1 MNYFMAILPKM
12 AGFLLLVLIGFTA
25 VKTKIIKKEAMSSI
39 SGFLIRFV
47 LPALTISLIYDNQ
60 TTFGTLIQYGRVAA
74 AQAVMYLVMAG
85 AGILG
90 SRLCRLKG
98 TTANV
103 YRGCSVGGNFG
114 FLVIPLIMALFA
126 EEGGNLYI
134 PICSVMD
141 TTFVWTLGFALFT
154 DGIAQKENPVK
165 KILLNPIFISVIIAL
180 CLTSFHIPLPSPVI
194 NTIDSVGSTSSSWG
208 LIYLGCSLAFM
219 NPRNLLKFKSILLLA
234 AVKLFLIPL
243 GVYAAAHLFL
253 SQTESLILMLI
264 SAAPSMTTSSMIA
277 GQYHLD
283 EEYASAAV
291 VATTLLCIVIIPV
304 LFLLVSL

>member
-1 MNYFMAILPKM
+1 MAILPKM

-25 VKTKIIKKEAMSSI
+25 VKTKVIKKEAMPSI

-47 LPALTISLIYDNQ
+47 LPALTISLIYSNQ
-60 TTFGTLIQYGRVAA
+60 TTFRTLVQYGRIAGT
-74 AQAVMYLVMAG
+74 QAVMYLVMAG

-90 SRLCRLKG
+90 SKVCRLKG

-126 EEGGNLYI
+126 EEGGSLYI
-134 PICSVMD
+134 PICTVMD
-141 TTFVWTLGFALFT
+141 TTFVWTVGFALFT
-154 DGIAQKENPVK
+154 NGIAQKENPVK
-165 KILLNPIFISVIIAL
+165 KILLNPIFISVILAL
-180 CLTSFHIPLPSPVI
+180 CLTSLHITVPAPVMDI
-194 NTIDSVGSTSSSWG
+194 IDSVGATSSSWG

-219 NPRNLLKFKSILLLA
+219 NPRNLLKYKSILLLA
-234 AVKLFLIPL
+234 ATKLFLIPL
-243 GVYAAAHLFL
+243 GVYAVSHLFL
-253 SQTESLILMLI
+253 TQTESLILMLI

>member
-1 MNYFMAILPKM
+1 MAILPKM

-25 VKTKIIKKEAMSSI
+25 VKTKVIKKEAMPSI

-47 LPALTISLIYDNQ
+47 LPALTISLIYSNQ
-60 TTFGTLIQYGRVAA
+60 TTFRTLVQYGRIAGT
-74 AQAVMYLVMAG
+74 QAVMYLVVAG

-90 SRLCRLKG
+90 SKVCRLKG

-126 EEGGNLYI
+126 EEGGSLYI
-134 PICSVMD
+134 PICTVMD
-141 TTFVWTLGFALFT
+141 TTFVWTVGFALFT
-154 DGIAQKENPVK
+154 NGIAQKENPVK
-165 KILLNPIFISVIIAL
+165 KILLNPIFISVILAL
-180 CLTSFHIPLPSPVI
+180 CLTSLHITVPAPVMDI
-194 NTIDSVGSTSSSWG
+194 IDSVGATSSSWG

-219 NPRNLLKFKSILLLA
+219 NPRNLLKYKSILLLA
-234 AVKLFLIPL
+234 ATKLFLIPL
-243 GVYAAAHLFL
+243 GVYAVSHLFL
-253 SQTESLILMLI
+253 TQTESLILMLI

>member
-1 MNYFMAILPKM
+1 MAILPKM

-25 VKTKIIKKEAMSSI
+25 VKTKVIKKEAMPSI

-47 LPALTISLIYDNQ
+47 LPALTISLIYGNQ
-60 TTFGTLIQYGRVAA
+60 TTFRTLVQYGRIAGT
-74 AQAVMYLVMAG
+74 QAVMYLVMAG

-90 SRLCRLKG
+90 SKVCRLKG

-126 EEGGNLYI
+126 EEGGSLYI
-134 PICSVMD
+134 PICTVMD
-141 TTFVWTLGFALFT
+141 TTFVWTVGFALFT
-154 DGIAQKENPVK
+154 NGIAQKENPVK
-165 KILLNPIFISVIIAL
+165 KILLNPIFISVILAL
-180 CLTSFHIPLPSPVI
+180 CLTSLHITVPAPVMDI
-194 NTIDSVGSTSSSWG
+194 IDSVGATSSSWG

-219 NPRNLLKFKSILLLA
+219 NPRNLLKYKSILLLA
-234 AVKLFLIPL
+234 ATKLFLIPL
-243 GVYAAAHLFL
+243 GVYAVSHLFL
-253 SQTESLILMLI
+253 TQTESLILMLI

>member
-25 VKTKIIKKEAMSSI
+25 VKTKVIKKEAMPSI
-39 SGFLIRFV
+39 SGFLIQFV
-47 LPALTISLIYDNQ
+47 LPALTISLIYGNQ
-60 TTFGTLIQYGRVAA
+60 TTFRTLVQYGRIAGT
-74 AQAVMYLVMAG
+74 QAVMYLVMAG
-85 AGILG
+85 AGIFG
-90 SRLCRLKG
+90 SKICRLKG

-103 YRGCSVGGNFG
+103 YCGCSVGGNFG

-126 EEGGNLYI
+126 EEGGSLYI
-134 PICSVMD
+134 PICTVMD
-141 TTFVWTLGFALFT
+141 TTFVWTVGFALFT
-154 DGIAQKENPVK
+154 NGIAQKENPVK
-165 KILLNPIFISVIIAL
+165 KILLNPIFISVILAL
-180 CLTSFHIPLPSPVI
+180 CLTSFHITVPTPVMDI
-194 NTIDSVGSTSSSWG
+194 IDSVGATSSSWG

-219 NPRNLLKFKSILLLA
+219 NPRNLLKYKSILLLA
-234 AVKLFLIPL
+234 ATKLFLIPL
-243 GVYAAAHLFL
+243 GVYAVSHLFL
-253 SQTESLILMLI
+253 TQTESLILMLI

>member
-25 VKTKIIKKEAMSSI
+25 VKTKVIKKEAMPSI

-47 LPALTISLIYDNQ
+47 LPALTISLIYSNQ
-60 TTFGTLIQYGRVAA
+60 TTFRTLVQYGRIAGT
-74 AQAVMYLVMAG
+74 QAVMYLVMAG

-90 SRLCRLKG
+90 SKVCRLKG

-126 EEGGNLYI
+126 EEGGSLYI
-134 PICSVMD
+134 PICTVMD
-141 TTFVWTLGFALFT
+141 TTFVWTVGFALFT
-154 DGIAQKENPVK
+154 NGIAQKENPVK
-165 KILLNPIFISVIIAL
+165 KILLNPIFISVILAL
-180 CLTSFHIPLPSPVI
+180 CLTSFHITVPTPVMDI
-194 NTIDSVGSTSSSWG
+194 IDSVGATSSSWG

-219 NPRNLLKFKSILLLA
+219 NPRNLLKYKSILLLA
-234 AVKLFLIPL
+234 ATKLFLIPL
-243 GVYAAAHLFL
+243 GVYAVSHLFL
-253 SQTESLILMLI
+253 TQTESLILMLI

-291 VATTLLCIVIIPV
+291 VATTLLCIAIIPI

>member
-1 MNYFMAILPKM
+1 MAILPKM
-12 AGFLLLVLIGFTA
+12 AGFLLLVLNGFTA
-25 VKTKIIKKEAMSSI
+25 VKTKVIKKEAMPSI

-47 LPALTISLIYDNQ
+47 LPALTISLIYSNQ
-60 TTFGTLIQYGRVAA
+60 TPFRTLVQYGRIAGT
-74 AQAVMYLVMAG
+74 QAVMYLVMAG

-90 SRLCRLKG
+90 SKVCRLKG

-126 EEGGNLYI
+126 EEGGSLYI
-134 PICSVMD
+134 PICTVMD
-141 TTFVWTLGFALFT
+141 TTFVWTVGFALFT
-154 DGIAQKENPVK
+154 NGIAQKENPVK
-165 KILLNPIFISVIIAL
+165 KILLNPIFISVILAL
-180 CLTSFHIPLPSPVI
+180 CLTSLHITVPAPVMDI
-194 NTIDSVGSTSSSWG
+194 IDSVGATSSSWG

-219 NPRNLLKFKSILLLA
+219 NPRNLLKYKSILLLA
-234 AVKLFLIPL
+234 ATKLFLIPL
-243 GVYAAAHLFL
+243 GVYAVSHLFL
-253 SQTESLILMLI
+253 TQTESLILMLI

>member
-25 VKTKIIKKEAMSSI
+25 VKTKVIKKEAMPSI

-47 LPALTISLIYDNQ
+47 LPALTISLIYSNQ
-60 TTFGTLIQYGRVAA
+60 TTFRTLVQYGRIAGT
-74 AQAVMYLVMAG
+74 QAVMYLVRAG

-90 SRLCRLKG
+90 SKVCRLKG

-126 EEGGNLYI
+126 EEGGSLYI
-134 PICSVMD
+134 PICTVMD
-141 TTFVWTLGFALFT
+141 TTFVWTVGFALFT
-154 DGIAQKENPVK
+154 NGIAQKENPVK
-165 KILLNPIFISVIIAL
+165 KILLNPIFISVILAL
-180 CLTSFHIPLPSPVI
+180 CLTSLHITVPAPVMDI
-194 NTIDSVGSTSSSWG
+194 IDSVGATSSSWG

-219 NPRNLLKFKSILLLA
+219 NPRNLLKYKSILLLA
-234 AVKLFLIPL
+234 ATKLFLIPL
-243 GVYAAAHLFL
+243 GVYAVSHLFL
-253 SQTESLILMLI
+253 TQTESLILMLI